1 VKQTKTR
8 CFLLLLLILGA
19 RSEAQE
25 YNSVPLD
32 HAAYGIIAMGIMQGI
47 ILSPPAPKPW
57 PLYMVKEKLWEMLDD
72 PMQILS
78 SDELEMVS
86 RVLDSFER
94 KTGFQPQDGRY
105 RTENSGSTFEM
116 GLVWESN
123 FSIKTPDASFSNLNV
138 LGLYSGGDILDFVSW
153 NINPK
158 AYAGWPDNPAL
169 GYGLEG
175 ELNGAFFGQRL
186 LLRLGRVR
194 RGWGHDSGETSLFI
208 NSHARPFTAL
218 EGTFSPLSWLNI
230 SFLGGALER
239 FNENNQWPHNEPF
252 TNVLSAAQV
261 EFNPSMYI
269 HLNMG
274 GAAVLLKQPNTAF
287 FTGFELRLPG
297 LFILWGSLFI
307 DPLDSFS
314 GNFFSMNSNSYAY
327 QAGIKTVIHWL
338 PLAAFTL
345 SYTRIEPYCYTGGR
359 NSPDSAFTNGG
370 ESLGYYLPPN
380 SDELL
385 LRFEYI
391 LFTAIKTYFQFQ
403 TIRHGVDYGYGAV
416 GGSSLYDTL
425 ADGHSANYFFN
436 FFIKNGVYQWDNILK
451 VGGSCSLKAGGGS
464 HGVPL
469 SIYAE
474 AGLVGTSFI
483 FNDIENE
490 MNHESRGDSIYQP
503 STYLIFSIGFRLFW

>member
-1 VKQTKTR
+1 MKQTKIC
-8 CFLLLLLILGA
+8 CFSLLLLILA
-19 RSEAQE
+19 VRSGAQE

-32 HAAYGIIAMGIMQGI
+32 HPAYDIIAMGIMRGI
-47 ILSPPAPKPW
+47 ILAPPAAKPW
-57 PLYMVKEKLWEMLDD
+57 PLYMVKEKLWAMIDD
-72 PMQILS
+72 PAQILS
-78 SDELEMVS
+78 SDEAETVS
-86 RVLDSFER
+86 QIIDTFER
-94 KTGFQPQDGRY
+94 KTGFRPEDGRY
-105 RTENSGSTFEM
+105 RTENSGSTFET
-116 GLVWESN
+116 GLVWKSD
-123 FSIKTPDASFSNLNV
+123 FSIKTPNKSSANINMLS
-138 LGLYSGGDILDFVSW
+138 LYAGGDIADFASW

-158 AYAGWPDNPAL
+158 GYAGWPDKPVVS
-169 GYGLEG
+169 YGLEA
-175 ELNGAFFGQRL
+175 ELNGAFLNRYA

-194 RGWGHDSGETSLFI
+194 RGWGTGSGENSLFI
-208 NSHARPFTAL
+208 NSHAHPFTAL
-218 EGTFSPLSWLNI
+218 EGTIPLSWVNI
-230 SFLGGALER
+230 SFLGGVLER
-239 FNENNQWPHNEPF
+239 FNENNQWPNDEPF
-252 TNVLSAAQV
+252 TNMLSAAQV

-274 GAAVLLKQPNTAF
+274 GAAVLVKQPNTAF
-287 FTGFELRLPG
+287 FTDWELRLPG
-297 LFILWGSLFI
+297 LFTLWGSLFVDRI
-307 DPLDSFS
+307 DSSSRNL
-314 GNFFSMNSNSYAY
+314 FSMNSTGCAY